1 MRGEERVPENLWLA
15 LNTPLW
21 AVAAT
26 LDDRPEKRPWDQE
39 ENRMNR
45 AVSSAGVPSTR
56 TVTAFGG

>member
-1 MRGEERVPENLWLA
+1 MSENLWLA
-15 LNTPLW
+15 LNTLLW

-39 ENRMNR
+39 ENPMNR

-56 TVTAFGG
+56 TVTVLGG